1 MWKLYQVVFR
11 LRSPLHV
18 GHIKVGNLMRTRP
31 YVLGKTIWGAVT
43 AALAVERFDGDF
55 PKAQQQVSQLL
66 AFSYFYPA
74 LEKNDPLWPQYTKDG
89 LCYGA
94 TRMSAA
100 GFERR
105 FLFTYGSTA
114 LDYTSNTAAEG
125 SLHEVEFISPYDTQE
140 GGPVYLVGY
149 ILERQGNSLAWR
161 DVLSK
166 IRLGGE
172 RKSGWGQVTLE
183 ERPCSRSDL
192 FGIEIELEK
201 ERPWV
206 KVKAGECL
214 RAHALATHVRATGQI
229 EPLVGR
235 ETHDAARFGGILAPQ
250 APICWVP
257 GSQLLN
263 DQRLEISEHG
273 IWR

>member
-1 MWKLYQVVFR
+1 
-11 LRSPLHV
+11 
-18 GHIKVGNLMRTRP
+18 MRTRP

-43 AALAVERFDGDF
+43 AALAVERFDGNF
-55 PKAQQQVSQLL
+55 QEAQQRVSQHL

-74 LEKNDPLWPQYTKDG
+74 LKQDDPLWPQYTKEG

-94 TRMSAA
+94 ERMSASE
-100 GFERR
+100 FERR
-105 FLFTYGSTA
+105 FLSTYSSTA
-114 LDYTSNTAAEG
+114 LNYTSNTAEEG
-125 SLHEVEFISPYDTQE
+125 SLHEVEFISPYDQRE

-172 RKSGWGQVTLE
+172 RKSGWGQVILE
-183 ERPCSRSDL
+183 QEPCSSSDL
-192 FGIEIELEK
+192 FGVEVELEK

-214 RAHALATHVRATGQI
+214 WAHALATRVQATGQI

-235 ETHDAARFGGILAPQ
+235 ETHDAARFGGVLAPQ
-250 APICWVP
+250 VPICWMP
-257 GSQLLN
+257 GSQLLS
-263 DQRLEISEHG
+263 DQQLEISEHG